1 MDTYCVWMY
10 MFVCNVCVCV
20 SLSLSLSL
28 SIAFRPSL
36 AQPVYVYR
44 DKSKYYTIYL
54 LLL

>member
-20 SLSLSLSL
+20 SLSLS
-28 SIAFRPSL
+28 IAFRPSL

-44 DKSKYYTIYL
+44 DKSQYYTIYL

>member
-1 MDTYCVWMY
+1 MDVY
-10 MFVCNVCVCV
+10 VCMQRVCVCV
-20 SLSLSLSL
+20 SLSLCLSLSL